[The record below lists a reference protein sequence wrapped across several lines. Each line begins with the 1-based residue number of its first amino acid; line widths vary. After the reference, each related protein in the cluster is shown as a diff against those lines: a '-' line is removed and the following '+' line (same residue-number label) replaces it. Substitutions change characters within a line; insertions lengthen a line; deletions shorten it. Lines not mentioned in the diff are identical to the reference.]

1 MKRLFLAIILFPFPA
16 HSGFIEGESGYD
28 IKKIEESFRSL
39 FDEIGFNTC
48 IARALGGVAFI

>member
-1 MKRLFLAIILFPFPA
+1 VKRLFLAIILFPFPA

-39 FDEIGFNTC
+39 FDEIENDNC
-48 IARALGGVAFI
+48 IARVLG